1 MDRLLAGPPAT
12 IGRATFGNGSRA
24 GDRAGPAVR
33 EAGPPLS
40 SRHAGSARAACGIGR
55 ASVQPAFMAIGV
67 CAIQDTKKE
76 DFLDKTTTAPA
87 EFVRAADAAMPLAVR
102 AARKTA
108 AKKPAARRTAAK
120 KPAAKRATAAKKPA
134 AKRASAAR
142 KPAARKTAARK
153 PAARKTAAKKPA
165 ARKAAAKKPAVRRAV
180 RRPRKAAAPAAAPAA
195 PATPS
200 EAAS

>member
-134 AKRASAAR
+134 AKRA
-142 KPAARKTAARK
+142 TAARK